1 MSTYVETPRLG
12 ESIGPE
18 WRAWGPYLS
27 ERQWGTVR
35 EDYSE
40 SGAAWDFFPHEQSRS
55 RAYRWGED
63 GLLGLSD
70 DKQRLCLALA
80 IWNGSDPILKE
91 RLFGLTGSE
100 GNHGEDVKEY
110 YYYLDATPTHS
121 YLRGLYKYPQRAFPY
136 GDLLAVNRERGREHP
151 EYELVDTGIFSEN
164 RYFDIEVEYAKVAPD
179 DIFVRISA
187 TNRGPEA
194 ASLHMIPTL
203 WFRNTWS
210 WGRDDHKPQISATP
224 GGGGAPSVRAV
235 HHELGTLWLACEG
248 APDLLFTENETNA
261 ARLWGGVNPSPF
273 VKDGIDQA
281 IVHGLTDAVNP
292 DRTGTKFGARY
303 RVTLAPGATQSIQL
317 RLSPDQQNDPFKGAE
332 LVFDNRRAEADEFY
346 ATLSRGAL
354 TEDEARVER
363 QALAGLIWSKQV
375 YNFDVAQWLEGDPA
389 GPPPPEGRKHGRN
402 SQWLHH
408 NSNDVI
414 SMPDKWEYPWYAAW
428 DLAFHCVAFGLV
440 DEGFAKDQLL
450 LMLREWYMHPNG
462 QLPAYEWA
470 FGDVNPPVHIAATRV
485 LFEAERQRGS
495 EPDRR
500 FLARVFHKLL
510 LNFTWWVNR
519 KDEEGNNVFQGGFL
533 GLDNISV
540 IDRSMVMPEG
550 VTLEQADGTAWM
562 ASYCLNMAWAALEL
576 SMGDPAYE
584 DLATK
589 FLEHYLA
596 IGGAMNGL
604 SGEETTL
611 WDEEDGFYYDFLRR
625 ADGLRMPLKLRS
637 LVGLLPIVPSVALVE
652 NELTDVQTN
661 APNFMRQMKWY
672 AERHPELARLFP
684 MLTMADG
691 SQHRLLQL
699 VPEDRLRRIL
709 TRMFDQEE
717 FLSDYG
723 IRSISRHYLEHPYE
737 LKIRDLDL
745 TVTYEP
751 AESSTGMFGGNSNWR
766 GPIWFP
772 TNILLIHGLRNL
784 HRGYGDDFLV
794 EYPTGSG
801 QQLTLA
807 QIADDLSRRLTSVF
821 LEDQNGIRPVFG
833 GVELMQRDPHW
844 HDHLLFYEYF
854 HGDNGAGIGASHQ
867 TGWTALVANLLDR
880 KASASAPMREL
891 ASAGRRQSK

>member
-1 MSTYVETPRLG
+1 M
-12 ESIGPE
+12 
-18 WRAWGPYLS
+18 
-27 ERQWGTVR
+27 
-35 EDYSE
+35 
-40 SGAAWDFFPHEQSRS
+40 
-55 RAYRWGED
+55 
-63 GLLGLSD
+63 
-70 DKQRLCLALA
+70 
-80 IWNGSDPILKE
+80 
-91 RLFGLTGSE
+91 
-100 GNHGEDVKEY
+100 
-110 YYYLDATPTHS
+110 
-121 YLRGLYKYPQRAFPY
+121 
-136 GDLLAVNRERGREHP
+136 
-151 EYELVDTGIFSEN
+151 
-164 RYFDIEVEYAKVAPD
+164 
-179 DIFVRISA
+179 
-187 TNRGPEA
+187 
-194 ASLHMIPTL
+194 
-203 WFRNTWS
+203 
-210 WGRDDHKPQISATP
+210 
-224 GGGGAPSVRAV
+224 
-235 HHELGTLWLACEG
+235 
-248 APDLLFTENETNA
+248 
-261 ARLWGGVNPSPF
+261 
-273 VKDGIDQA
+273 
-281 IVHGLTDAVNP
+281 
-292 DRTGTKFGARY
+292 
-303 RVTLAPGATQSIQL
+303 
-317 RLSPDQQNDPFKGAE
+317 
-332 LVFDNRRAEADEFY
+332 
-346 ATLSRGAL
+346 
-354 TEDEARVER
+354 
-363 QALAGLIWSKQV
+363 
-375 YNFDVAQWLEGDPA
+375 
-389 GPPPPEGRKHGRN
+389 
-402 SQWLHH
+402 
-408 NSNDVI
+408 
-414 SMPDKWEYPWYAAW
+414 
-428 DLAFHCVAFGLV
+428 
-440 DEGFAKDQLL
+440 
-450 LMLREWYMHPNG
+450 
-462 QLPAYEWA
+462 
-470 FGDVNPPVHIAATRV
+470 
-485 LFEAERQRGS
+485 
-495 EPDRR
+495 
-500 FLARVFHKLL
+500 

-576 SMGDPAYE
+576 SMSDPAYE

-691 SQHRLLQL
+691 SQHRVLQL

-709 TRMFDQEE
+709 TRMFDPEE

-784 HRGYGDDFLV
+784 HRGYGDEFLV

-807 QIADDLSRRLTSVF
+807 QTADDLSRRLTSVF

-880 KASASAPMREL
+880 NASASAPMREL
-891 ASAGRRQSK
+891 ASADRRRSK